1 MATPVSRSPGR
12 VVLPNYAYV
21 GIKAAASGDGPG
33 AGIRGPS
40 PLAGARAP
48 AASPARRS
56 PVGELLQRTSST
68 GIVQA

>member
-12 VVLPNYAYV
+12 VVLPNYAHV

-40 PLAGARAP
+40 PLAGAR
-48 AASPARRS
+48 SGRVARPPFACRG
-56 PVGELLQRTSST
+56 VTAEHE
-68 GIVQA
+68 